1 MAKPTDEN
9 TPNRYRFALEAR
21 DSLAKITNATVAASW
36 SAMAVGTL
44 ALVGAWWFGGPV
56 EAVVFGL
63 ALMTVAVA
71 VSGVAGLLRPWL
83 AMAEHTVDRAIE
95 DEQRHQRVGACLEQ
109 LRQQHASAHEQTLAA
124 LASLEN
130 SLTESRRLGTQVV
143 AQLREAV
150 EGLAELCGC
159 ALEPRLAAVAEAIGQ
174 RIDAIG
180 QSVAK
185 QETFEENHL
194 PILRKILR
202 GQHEELLR
210 EIRELQP
217 TPPAEPPAVNPL
229 PDPPAEKPKR
239 PRKRAATPTTKTD
252 R

>member
-1 MAKPTDEN
+1 MARPTDEN

-21 DSLAKITNATVAASW
+21 DNIQTLHNAVLFAWW
-36 SAMAVGTL
+36 SAIVVGVL
-44 ALVGAWWFGGPV
+44 ALAGAWWFGGPV

-63 ALMTVAVA
+63 IWVAVA
-71 VSGVAGLLRPWL
+71 VATLCVACLLRPWIL
-83 AMAEHTVDRAIE
+83 MAEHTVDRAIG
-95 DEQRHQRVGACLEQ
+95 DEQRHQRVGACLGQ